1 MKQDVA
7 LLLSGIVKAMQGR
20 AYTPIR
26 SRCHGHRCEGHRCE
40 AIDVMA
46 HHGWPR
52 DSFAHRR

>member
-46 HHGWPR
+46 HH
-52 DSFAHRR
+52 S